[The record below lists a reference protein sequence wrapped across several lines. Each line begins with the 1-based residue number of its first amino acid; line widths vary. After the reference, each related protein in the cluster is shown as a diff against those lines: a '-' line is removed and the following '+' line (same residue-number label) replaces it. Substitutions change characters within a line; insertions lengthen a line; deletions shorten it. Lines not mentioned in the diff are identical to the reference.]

1 MFNCFD
7 YPRSLIFFFLMIRR
21 PPRSTLFPYTTLFRS
36 RNSAGV
42 PQELEAL
49 LARLKA
55 NSSNLSAAKRAWEYG
70 GSTENESG
78 HRSNQLRTHGSRTDA
93 LAGWQLDEGIPALVH
108 PVVHHANPLNSESPI
123 DRAAVDWLVVVL
135 NLRVIQDRILP
146 ELATRHFG
154 GPDGLEYKLAVVAA
168 DDKPRIIYSSDSDR
182 KSTRLNSSHGYIS
195 YAVFCLKK
203 KRESS

>member
-1 MFNCFD
+1 
-7 YPRSLIFFFLMIRR
+7 
-21 PPRSTLFPYTTLFRS
+21 
-36 RNSAGV
+36 
-42 PQELEAL
+42 
-49 LARLKA
+49 
-55 NSSNLSAAKRAWEYG
+55 
-70 GSTENESG
+70 

-108 PVVHHANPLNSESPI
+108 PVVHHANPLNSETPI

-168 DDKPRIIYSSDSDR
+168 DDKPRIIYSSDSTLRRSEEHTSELQSRFDLVC
-182 KSTRLNSSHGYIS
+182 RL
-195 YAVFCLKK
+195 LLEKK
-203 KRESS
+203 